1 MLDVRMKSILAFKI
15 FKLISLDYFELPNRS
30 VLVIIAS
37 ASFKIWLSILAIF
50 LRRVFHS
57 VRKLGHRR
65 RNRHVFS
72 TSQPQVQS
80 GFNVS

>member
-37 ASFKIWLSILAIF
+37 ASFKI
-50 LRRVFHS
+50 
-57 VRKLGHRR
+57 
-65 RNRHVFS
+65 
-72 TSQPQVQS
+72 
-80 GFNVS
+80 